1 RAWFFLAKIWRQR
14 GYFAEAEAALARIGG
29 TLPAELEPERRLL
42 AAQLA
47 LDQGRFAEAE
57 TTLARWEKPGDEW
70 AGYARYNLGVA
81 LVRLGRTSDGAAMLE
96 RVGTMPF
103 DPLDGAGASLRDK
116 ANLALGFAW
125 LQAGQ
130 AALAKPSLQRVRLS
144 GPFSTKALLGVGWA

>member
-1 RAWFFLAKIWRQR
+1 
-14 GYFAEAEAALARIGG
+14 
-29 TLPAELEPERRLL
+29 
-42 AAQLA
+42 
-47 LDQGRFAEAE
+47 
-57 TTLARWEKPGDEW
+57 W

-103 DPLDGAGASLRDK
+103 DPLDEAGASLRDK

-144 GPFSTKALLGVGWA
+144 GPFSTKALLGVGWADAELADHRAALVPWLELKERSLLDAAVQE